1 MLSVICSSTIYCSVL
16 SNYFF
21 DTYHFFVEMR
31 QKVGEPLAQR
41 FHSTNQWN
49 ESDHHGSNGGHQ
61 SDNSVD
67 NERQRFK
74 NSISVVD
81 SHGTLVLHQDVEQK
95 DEVSM
100 RVDTESRFEDSKSDR
115 MVNALPGVQPQVDNA
130 GCSQFSSPSTTSFSA
145 SR

>member
-1 MLSVICSSTIYCSVL
+1 MW
-16 SNYFF
+16 
-21 DTYHFFVEMR
+21 
-31 QKVGEPLAQR
+31 QKVDEPLARR

-49 ESDHHGSNGGHQ
+49 ENEHQGSNVGHQ

-67 NERQRFK
+67 NERHRFK
-74 NSISVVD
+74 NNISIAD
-81 SHGTLVLHQDVEQK
+81 SHGTLVIHQDVAQK
-95 DEVSM
+95 DEGSM

-115 MVNALPGVQPQVDNA
+115 MVNALPDVQPPVDNA